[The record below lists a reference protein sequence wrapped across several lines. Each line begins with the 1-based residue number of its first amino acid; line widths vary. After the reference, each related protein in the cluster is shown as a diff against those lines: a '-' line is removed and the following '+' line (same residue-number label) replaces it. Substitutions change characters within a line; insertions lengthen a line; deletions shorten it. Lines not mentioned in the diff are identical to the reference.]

1 MHSNKEPR
9 RFAGEL
15 STEDLARSTPDG
27 PARTEEEPE
36 ATGSRPPVYPG
47 ESTGGTTAARST
59 RDPATSAGIPSA
71 DPSDPAA
78 PAETTGAADAAGR
91 VDTARAREPLGAG
104 ADATTAPDTA
114 TGPGRAGAAGPAG
127 TPDAAGTSG
136 VIGTSGVAGTSDAAG
151 RTDFAGTADT
161 RDAKPAADAD
171 DELPRLLDA
180 TDEQSF
186 RDRWRETQSK
196 FVDDPRDA
204 VHSADTLVA
213 DVIRTLAATFAEHK
227 QGLEGQWSQGEQ
239 VDTEE
244 LRRALRR
251 YRSFFNR
258 LLST

>member
-27 PARTEEEPE
+27 PARTEGERE

-47 ESTGGTTAARST
+47 ESTGGTTAARPT
-59 RDPATSAGIPSA
+59 RDPATSAGIPSADPSA

-114 TGPGRAGAAGPAG
+114 TGPGRAGAAVPTG
-127 TPDAAGTSG
+127 TPDAT
-136 VIGTSGVAGTSDAAG
+136 GTSGVAGTSDAAG